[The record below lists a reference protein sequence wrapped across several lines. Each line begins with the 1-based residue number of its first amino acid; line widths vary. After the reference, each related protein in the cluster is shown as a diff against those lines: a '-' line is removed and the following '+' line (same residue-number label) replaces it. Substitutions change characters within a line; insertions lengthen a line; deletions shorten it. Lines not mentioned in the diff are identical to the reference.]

1 MCVCARMCVCVCVVS
16 MSNSCLQSQPSLQ
29 EGNTLKNTL
38 DEIFSVVEA
47 LYQSG
52 CVIGV
57 ANKFFDLLEE
67 SAAFRP
73 VSKTL

>member
-1 MCVCARMCVCVCVVS
+1 MFVS
-16 MSNSCLQSQPSLQ
+16 VAVSALSTHISPLQSQPSLQ
-29 EGNTLKNTL
+29 EEENTLKNTL
-38 DEIFSVVEA
+38 DAIFSVVEA

-52 CVIGV
+52 CVMGV

-73 VSKTL
+73 VSNPKI